1 MYAFDYSRP
10 ATIADA
16 VKAYAADPEAKL
28 LAGGQTLIP
37 TMKQR
42 LASPSTLVD
51 LSGIRELK
59 AIMREANSITIG
71 AMVTHDAVARNADVR
86 AAIPALAALAGGIG
100 DPAVRNAGTLGGSVA
115 NNDPAA
121 DYPSALLAL
130 GASVS
135 TNKRVIHADQF
146 FNGMFSTALEPGEVI
161 LAVSFPIPKRAA
173 YSKFEQRASRYAL
186 VGVFVADTAT
196 GVRCAVTGCGA
207 NGVFRVPEIE
217 QALAANWSAASLAG
231 VKVASTGIMGDI
243 HGGADYRA
251 AMVPVIAARAVGM
264 C

>member
-42 LASPSTLVD
+42 LASPSTIVD

-59 AIMREANSITIG
+59 AIMREPTSITIG

-100 DPAVRNAGTLGGSVA
+100 DPAVRNAGTLGGASA

-121 DYPSALLAL
+121 DYPAALLAL

-146 FNGMFSTALEPGEVI
+146 FAGLFSTALEPGEVI

-196 GVRCAVTGCGA
+196 GVRCAVTGCGS

-217 QALAANWSAASLAG
+217 AALAANWSAAALAG

-243 HGGADYRA
+243 HGGAEYRA

>member
-42 LASPSTLVD
+42 LASPSSIID

-71 AMVTHDAVARNADVR
+71 AMVTHDAVARNADVK

-100 DPAVRNAGTLGGSVA
+100 DPAVRNAGTIGGSVA

-146 FNGMFSTALEPGEVI
+146 FNGMFSTALEAGEVI

-196 GVRCAVTGCGA
+196 GPRCAVTGCGS

-217 QALAANWSAASLAG
+217 TALAVNWSAAALAG
-231 VKVASTGIMGDI
+231 VKVASSGIMGDI
-243 HGGADYRA
+243 HGGAEYRA

>member
-16 VKAYAADPEAKL
+16 VKAYAANPEAKL

-42 LASPSTLVD
+42 LASPSAIVD

-100 DPAVRNAGTLGGSVA
+100 DPAVRNAGTIGGSVA

-135 TNKRVIHADQF
+135 TNTRVIHADQF
-146 FNGMFSTALEPGEVI
+146 FAGLFSTALEPGEVI

-196 GVRCAVTGCGA
+196 GPRCAVTGCGS

-217 QALAANWSAASLAG
+217 KALAANWSAAALAS
-231 VKVASTGIMGDI
+231 VKVATTNIMGDI
-243 HGGADYRA
+243 HGGPEYRA

>member
-42 LASPSTLVD
+42 LASPSSIID

-71 AMVTHDAVARNADVR
+71 AMVTHDAVARNADVK

-100 DPAVRNAGTLGGSVA
+100 DPAVRNAGTIGGSVA

-146 FNGMFSTALEPGEVI
+146 FNGMFSTSLEPGEVI

-217 QALAANWSAASLAG
+217 KALATNWSAASLAG
-231 VKVASTGIMGDI
+231 VKVAATGIMGDI
-243 HGGADYRA
+243 HGGAEYRA